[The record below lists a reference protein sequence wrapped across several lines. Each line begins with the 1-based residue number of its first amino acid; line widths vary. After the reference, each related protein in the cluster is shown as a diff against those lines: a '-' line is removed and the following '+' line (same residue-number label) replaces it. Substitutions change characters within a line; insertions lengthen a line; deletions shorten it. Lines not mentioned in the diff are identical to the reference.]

1 MSLDISGNLE
11 AAQTNPSDMDP
22 FVHAVEHIDG
32 LDTARFGGKA
42 TGLARMAAAGIP
54 VPPAFVIGTD
64 GYRAFRASGGLPAD
78 MVAQTERALAVL
90 ETKTGRHFAGGT
102 GGVATD
108 EAAMPLLVS
117 VRSGAQ
123 VSMPG
128 MMDTVLN
135 LGITCGGA
143 ARLAR
148 ATGNAAFAVD
158 TWVRFW
164 RMFAEIVLGLDG
176 DLVVQA
182 VQPHLDAA
190 HAEPTAERFGALE
203 TAVLA
208 AIAAEGAAD
217 VRADP
222 HWQLQRAIA
231 AVFES
236 WDSRRA
242 RAYRAH
248 HHIAHDMG
256 TAVTVQAMVFGNID
270 SRSGSGVAF
279 TRNPNTGA
287 AELYG
292 EFLTGRQ
299 GEDLVAGTATPTPLS
314 APGGLS
320 DNHRRELI
328 AHGARLEQMY
338 GDAVDI
344 EFTVEGERLY
354 FLQVRPAKRTAEA
367 ALRIAAE
374 LVDEGLVG
382 RSAAL
387 QKVSVEQLKK
397 LLRPAFEPTVLA
409 QARMLVQGIGA
420 SPGHSYGIAVLDAD
434 RAATVA
440 ASGERVVLLRPTTSP
455 QDIRGM
461 LASQAIVTARGGAL
475 SHAAVVSRALD
486 VPCVVGCEAL
496 EIDLAGRSFR
506 VGETV
511 LQEGAPLSVDGATG
525 KVYSG
530 LLPLEPASR
539 ATQHIGRILAWADA
553 SSGATF
559 WAAGVSGADA
569 RNALRHAPQ
578 GFGVI
583 ALTDLLIAAGTLDEL
598 IDAVNDLSQQ
608 PDRKTTQD
616 RLTCLTYE
624 ACRRLLL
631 EAAGTP
637 VDLRLPNFGSPR
649 AQRLI
654 GAWTSLAPR
663 LLLPLGLKGL
673 YVPLLRGIADAA
685 RETGHGQLTPLVPGI
700 NGRAEL
706 EAFRAAAGPL
716 GISQVGAVL
725 QSPAAIADAAAIAA
739 AASVLWVDLR
749 EIIRTFYG
757 YPSALSFGDEVFEG
771 YVKDGYLS
779 HNPRT
784 ALGPNLGF
792 ALRQMVQQTAAATA
806 RLPNLRLGA
815 ECGDGAALSLAED
828 LYRVGLRCFSV
839 PTAGLATV
847 RLALGQ
853 LAIKET

>member
-1 MSLDISGNLE
+1 MNASRE
-11 AAQTNPSDMDP
+11 ASQGKREAMND

-32 LDTARFGGKA
+32 HDTARFGGKA

-64 GYRAFRASGGLPAD
+64 GYRAFRAGGGLPKD
-78 MVAQTERALAVL
+78 MVAQTERALAEL
-90 ETKTGRHFAGGT
+90 EAKTGRRFANDA
-102 GGVATD
+102 ATD
-108 EAAMPLLVS
+108 AAVPLLVS

-148 ATGNAAFAVD
+148 ETGNAAFAVD

-176 DLVVQA
+176 DVVVTA
-182 VQPHLDAA
+182 AQPHLDAA
-190 HAEPTAERFGALE
+190 RADPTAQCFAAIEA
-203 TAVLA
+203 AVLA
-208 AIAAEGAAD
+208 AIAEEGATD

-222 HWQLQRAIA
+222 RWQLQRAIA

-248 HHIAHDMG
+248 HGIADDLG
-256 TAVTVQAMVFGNID
+256 TAVTVQAMVFGNFD
-270 SRSGSGVAF
+270 ARSGSGVAF

-287 AELYG
+287 AKLYG

-299 GEDLVAGTATPTPLS
+299 GEDLVAGTATPTSLD

-320 DNHRRELI
+320 DAHRREL
-328 AHGARLEQMY
+328 AEHGARLEEMY

-354 FLQVRPAKRTAEA
+354 FLQVRAAKRTAEA
-367 ALRIAAE
+367 AVRIAAE
-374 LVDEGLVG
+374 LVEEGLIG

-387 QKVSVEQLKK
+387 QKVSVEQFKK
-397 LLRPAFEPTVLA
+397 LLRPAFEPAALA

-440 ASGERVVLLRPTTSP
+440 ASGERVILMRPTTSP

-496 EIDLAGRSFR
+496 EIDLAARSFR
-506 VGETV
+506 VGDV
-511 LQEGAPLSVDGATG
+511 LLQEGAPLSVDGATG

-539 ATQHIGRILAWADA
+539 GAEHIERLLGWADE
-553 SSGATF
+553 SSQATF
-559 WAAGVSGADA
+559 WVAGVSGADA

-583 ALTDLLIAAGTLDEL
+583 ALTDLLIAAGTLDQL
-598 IDAVNDLSQQ
+598 IDAINDLGQQ

-637 VDLRLPNFGSPR
+637 VDLRLPNLGSPR
-649 AQRLI
+649 AQRMI
-654 GAWTSLAPR
+654 GAWASLAPR
-663 LLLPLGLKGL
+663 LFLPLGLKGL

-685 RETGHGQLTPLVPGI
+685 RETGHAQLTPLVPGI

-706 EAFRAAAGPL
+706 EAFRAAAAAL
-716 GISQVGAVL
+716 GIAQVGAVL
-725 QSPAAIADAAAIAA
+725 QSPAAIADAAAIAP
-739 AASVLWVDLR
+739 AASALWVDVR
-749 EIIRTFYG
+749 EIIRTYYG
-757 YPSALSFGDEVFEG
+757 YPSALSFGDDVFES
-771 YVKDGYLS
+771 YVNDGYLS

-784 ALGPNLGF
+784 ALGPNLGQ
-792 ALRQMVQQTAAATA
+792 ALRQMASTTGQ
-806 RLPNLRLGA
+806 LPNLRLGA
-815 ECGDGAALSLAED
+815 ACGDGAALSLVED
-828 LYRVGLRCFSV
+828 LYRAGLRSFSV
-839 PTAGLATV
+839 PTAGLAAV

-853 LAIKET
+853 LAIKAAIKET

>member
-1 MSLDISGNLE
+1 MN
-11 AAQTNPSDMDP
+11 Q

-32 LDTARFGGKA
+32 HDSARFGGKA

-64 GYRAFRASGGLPAD
+64 GYRAFLAGGGLPQDMVAQTERD
-78 MVAQTERALAVL
+78 MVAQTERALAAL
-90 ETKTGRHFAGGT
+90 EAKTGRLFAN
-102 GGVATD
+102 D
-108 EAAMPLLVS
+108 AAMPLLVS

-148 ATGNAAFAVD
+148 VTGNAAFAVD

-176 DLVVQA
+176 DVVVEA
-182 VQPHLDAA
+182 AQPHIAA
-190 HAEPTAERFGALE
+190 ARAEPTAQRFGAIE
-203 TAVLA
+203 AAVLA
-208 AIAAEGAAD
+208 AIAAEGATD

-222 HWQLQRAIA
+222 RWQLQRAIA

-248 HHIAHDMG
+248 HKIADDLG
-256 TAVTVQAMVFGNID
+256 TAVTVQAMVFGNFD
-270 SRSGSGVAF
+270 NRSGSGVAF

-299 GEDLVAGTATPTPLS
+299 GEDLVSGAATPTSLD
-314 APGGLS
+314 APGGLGTA
-320 DNHRRELI
+320 HRREL
-328 AHGARLEQMY
+328 AEHGARLEQMY

-344 EFTVEGERLY
+344 EFTVEGEHLY
-354 FLQVRPAKRTAEA
+354 FLQVRSAKRTAQA
-367 ALRIAAE
+367 AVRIAAE
-374 LVDEGLVG
+374 LVDEGLIG
-382 RSAAL
+382 RPAAL
-387 QKVSVEQLKK
+387 QKVSVEQFKK
-397 LLRPAFEPTVLA
+397 LLRPAFEPAALA

-486 VPCVVGCEAL
+486 VPCVVGCDAL
-496 EIDLAGRSFR
+496 EIDLARRSFR
-506 VGETV
+506 VGDV
-511 LQEGAPLSVDGATG
+511 LLQEGAPLSVDGATG

-539 ATQHIGRILAWADA
+539 GAQHIERLLGWADG
-553 SSGATF
+553 SSQATF
-559 WAAGVSGADA
+559 WAAGVCGADA
-569 RNALRHAPQ
+569 RNALRHAPR

-583 ALTDLLIAAGTLDEL
+583 ALTDLLIAAGTLEQL
-598 IDAVNDLSQQ
+598 IDAINDLGQQ

-624 ACRRLLL
+624 ACRHLLL

-637 VDLRLPNFGSPR
+637 VDLRLPNLGSPR
-649 AQRLI
+649 AQRMI
-654 GAWTSLAPR
+654 GTWASLAPR
-663 LLLPLGLKGL
+663 LFLPLGLKGL

-706 EAFRAAAGPL
+706 EAFKTAAAGL
-716 GISQVGAVL
+716 GIAQVGAVL
-725 QSPAAIADAAAIAA
+725 QSPAAIADAAAIAP
-739 AASVLWVDLR
+739 AASALWIDVR

-757 YPSALSFGDEVFEG
+757 YPSALSFGDDVFES
-771 YVKDGYLS
+771 YVNDGYLS

-784 ALGPNLGF
+784 ALGPNLGQ
-792 ALRQMVQQTAAATA
+792 ALRLMVQQVAATTA
-806 RLPNLRLGA
+806 RLPSLPSLPSLRIGA
-815 ECGDGAALSLAED
+815 ECGDGAALSLVED
-828 LYRVGLRCFSV
+828 LYRAGLRSFSV
-839 PTAGLATV
+839 PSAGLAAV

>member
-1 MSLDISGNLE
+1 VSASKE
-11 AAQTNPSDMDP
+11 ALPGIFQAMKP
-22 FVHAVEHIDG
+22 FVHAVEDIDG
-32 LDTARFGGKA
+32 HDAARFGGKA

-64 GYRAFRASGGLPAD
+64 GYRAFRAGGALPAD
-78 MVAQTERALAVL
+78 MVAQTEHALAAL
-90 ETKTGRHFAGGT
+90 EAKTGRQFAGDAGA
-102 GGVATD
+102 GGDVAV
-108 EAAMPLLVS
+108 PLLVS

-143 ARLAR
+143 AALASE
-148 ATGNAAFAVD
+148 TGNPAFAVD

-176 DLVVQA
+176 DLVA
-182 VQPHLDAA
+182 AAAQPHLDGARADPSAQRFAA
-190 HAEPTAERFGALE
+190 MQD
-203 TAVLA
+203 AVLA
-208 AIAAEGAAD
+208 AIADEGVTD

-248 HHIAHDMG
+248 HQIADDLG
-256 TAVTVQAMVFGNID
+256 TAVTVQAMVFGNFD
-270 SRSGSGVAF
+270 ERSGSGVAF
-279 TRNPNTGA
+279 TRNPNTGV

-314 APGGLS
+314 APCGLR
-320 DNHRRELI
+320 DAHRREL
-328 AHGARLEQMY
+328 AEHGALLEAMY

-367 ALRIAAE
+367 AVRIAAE
-374 LVDEGLVG
+374 LVDEGLIGQSV
-382 RSAAL
+382 AL
-387 QKVSVEQLKK
+387 QKVSVEQFKK
-397 LLRPAFEPTVLA
+397 LLRPAFEPAALV

-420 SPGHSYGIAVLDAD
+420 SPGHAYGIAVLDAD

-440 ASGERVVLLRPTTSP
+440 AAGERVVLLRPTTSP

-496 EIDLAGRSFR
+496 EFDLAARSFR
-506 VGETV
+506 VGDV
-511 LQEGAPLSVDGATG
+511 LLQEGAPLSVDGATG

-539 ATQHIGRILAWADA
+539 AGEHIERLLAWADGC
-553 SSGATF
+553 SGALF
-559 WAAGVSGADA
+559 WASGITGADA
-569 RNALRHAPQ
+569 GKALRHAPS

-583 ALTDLLIAAGTLDEL
+583 ALTDLLIAAGTLDQL
-598 IDAVNDLSQQ
+598 IDAVNDLGQQ

-616 RLTCLTYE
+616 RLTCLSYE
-624 ACRRLLL
+624 ASRRLLL

-637 VDLRLPNFGSPR
+637 VDLRLPNLGSPR

-654 GAWTSLAPR
+654 GTWAALAPR
-663 LLLPLGLKGL
+663 LFLPLGLKGL

-685 RETGHGQLTPLVPGI
+685 RETGHAQLTPLVPGI
-700 NGRAEL
+700 NGRGEL
-706 EAFRAAAGPL
+706 EAFRAAAAAL
-716 GISQVGAVL
+716 GIPQVGAVL
-725 QSPAAIADAAAIAA
+725 QSPAAIADAAAMAP
-739 AASVLWVDLR
+739 AASVLWIDVR
-749 EIIRTFYG
+749 ELIRTYYG
-757 YPSALSFGDEVFEG
+757 YPSALSFGDDVFES
-771 YVKDGYLS
+771 YVNDGYLG

-784 ALGPNLGF
+784 ALGPHLGQ
-792 ALRQMVQQTAAATA
+792 ALRQIVVATA
-806 RLPNLRLGA
+806 GLPGLRLGA
-815 ECGDGAALSLAED
+815 ECGDGAALSLVDD
-828 LYRVGLRCFSV
+828 LYRAGLRSFSV
-839 PTAGLATV
+839 PTGGLAAV

-853 LAIKET
+853 LAIKTASEATR